1 MLVDMKTPEEHLEV
15 VLDRRVD
22 LVSQTNVLPQL
33 APGGD
38 AGDDGVAVLGPQDRH
53 LQVLQSVTDQDGRA
67 GVCPVFSSVL
77 ELPRSQQVAGEDECS
92 SQTERAGQG
101 DVESQGPA
109 CTHNITMSQFNNK
122 IFNS

>member
-22 LVSQTNVLPQL
+22 LVAQANVLLQL
-33 APGGD
+33 AAGGD
-38 AGDDGVAVLGPQDRH
+38 AGDDLVAVLGPQHRH
-53 LQVLQSVTDQDGRA
+53 LQVVQSMADQDGQA
-67 GVCPVFSSVL
+67 GVFLVLASVL
-77 ELPRSQQVAGEDECS
+77 ELPGSQDVAGEDEGS

-109 CTHNITMSQFNNK
+109 
-122 IFNS
+122 

>member
-38 AGDDGVAVLGPQDRH
+38 GGDDGVAVLGPQHRH
-53 LQVLQSVTDQDGRA
+53 LQVLQSVTDQDG
-67 GVCPVFSSVL
+67 
-77 ELPRSQQVAGEDECS
+77 
-92 SQTERAGQG
+92 
-101 DVESQGPA
+101 
-109 CTHNITMSQFNNK
+109 
-122 IFNS
+122 